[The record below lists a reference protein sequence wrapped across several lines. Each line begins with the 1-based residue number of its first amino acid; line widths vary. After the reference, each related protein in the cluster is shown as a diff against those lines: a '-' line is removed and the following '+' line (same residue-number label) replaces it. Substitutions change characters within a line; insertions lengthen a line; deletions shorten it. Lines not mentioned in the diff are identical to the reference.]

1 VYLALSSA
9 LCFLSSAILP
19 VIQESLT
26 KADELFEDWLDGE
39 YCISELISK
48 GEIDAK
54 LDKIIP
60 AELKRC

>member
-1 VYLALSSA
+1 MNKVQSQYDVSNA
-9 LCFLSSAILP
+9 
-19 VIQESLT
+19 